1 MKTNLKVLFVA
12 AEAVPFA
19 KVGGLAETAAALP
32 KALRALGIDVRLM
45 IPRYGSLRNE
55 SVKFERVGEP
65 IPVKAGAQEERV
77 HLLRT
82 TGLGDVPV
90 YLLWDGAYFS
100 PREKVYGFNDDPQRF
115 MFFSRSVLAALR
127 VLDWKP
133 DVIHANDWHTGPI
146 VAWLDTEGR
155 ADPFYASIATLF
167 TIHNL
172 AYQGEVGRLIL
183 TFGGMDSLPHL
194 PYERPGRVNWMAQAI
209 AHADLINTVSPSYAR
224 EILTPGQGNGLEGLL
239 QSRRDRLFGVLN
251 GLDVEL
257 WDPARDPALPQN
269 YTAATVG
276 LRLVNK
282 AALQRE
288 LALPVRDDVPLLG
301 MVSRLDE
308 MKGLDL
314 ILQGF
319 DALAQQYEFQLV
331 ILGTGDPG
339 LEEQFR
345 ALQQRYTDRVRA
357 VIRFDDRLARLI
369 YGSADIYLMP
379 SRFEPCGLSQMIAMR
394 YGALPVVH
402 GTGGLLDTVWDVD
415 AEPLRGTGFVFE
427 EATPQA
433 LNAALTRALLA
444 YRDGARWT
452 GLQKRAMA
460 GDFSWA
466 NSARTYGD
474 LYQRALLAH
483 REG

>member
-32 KALRALGIDVRLM
+32 KALRALGVDVRIM
-45 IPRYGSLRNE
+45 IPRYGSVRNE
-55 SVKFERVGEP
+55 ATKAERIGDP

-90 YLLWDGAYFS
+90 YLLWDGNYFS

-133 DVIHANDWHTGPI
+133 DLIHANDWHTAPI
-146 VAWLDTEGR
+146 VAWLDVEGR
-155 ADPFYASIATLF
+155 KDPFYADMATLF

-172 AYQGEVGRLIL
+172 AYQGDVGRLIL
-183 TFGGMDSLPHL
+183 TFGGMESLPHL
-194 PYERPGRVNWMAQAI
+194 PYERPGRVNWMAQGI
-209 AHADLINTVSPSYAR
+209 AHADVINTVSPTYAQ
-224 EILTPGQGNGLEGLL
+224 EILTPEHGHGLDGLL
-239 QSRRDRLFGVLN
+239 RERRERLYGVLN
-251 GLDVEL
+251 GLDVES
-257 WDPARDPALPQN
+257 WDPERDPALPQN
-269 YTAATVG
+269 FKADTVG
-276 LRLVNK
+276 VRLVNK

-288 LALPVRDDVPLLG
+288 VALPVRDDVPLLG
-301 MVSRLDE
+301 IVSRLDA

-314 ILQGF
+314 VLQGF
-319 DALAQQYEFQLV
+319 ETLAQAYEFQLV
-331 ILGTGDPG
+331 VLGTGDPG
-339 LEEQFR
+339 LEQGFR
-345 ALQQRYTDRVRA
+345 DLQQRYSDRVRA

-369 YGSADIYLMP
+369 YGGVDVYLMP
-379 SRFEPCGLSQMIAMR
+379 SRFEPCGLGQMIAMR

-402 GTGGLLDTVWDVD
+402 ATGGLLDTVLDVD
-415 AEPLRGTGFVFE
+415 AEPERGTGFVFRA
-427 EATPQA
+427 ATPQA
-433 LNAALTRALLA
+433 LNAALERAFAA

-452 GLQKRAMA
+452 ALQKRAMR
-460 GDFSWA
+460 GDFSWT
-466 NSARTYGD
+466 NSARTYQD
-474 LYQRALLAH
+474 LYQQALALH
-483 REG
+483 